1 MKTQT
6 TLRSWRRFLPALLAL
21 LSACAMAAPEPSAD
35 LLKRGEYVSRL
46 GDCIA
51 CHTAV
56 DGKPMAGGLA
66 LSTPFGMIYSTN
78 ITPDAST
85 GIGNYS
91 FTQFDQA
98 MRKGVA
104 ADGHNLYPAM
114 PFPSYA
120 KMTTDD
126 MQALFAY
133 LKQGVTPV
141 VQANKPSDMQWPFS
155 MRWGLSLW
163 KAVFLKDTAFKP
175 DSSKSAS
182 WNRGAYIAQGLGH
195 CGSCH
200 TPRGIAFQ
208 EKAMGDADSGGKQYL
223 AGFTFNVW
231 HAANLRDLWSVP
243 ETVRFLKTG
252 RNSFG
257 AAAGSMTEVIQHS
270 TQHFTDADLT
280 ALAEYLKSLPSGDAA
295 ASRKAPASPVQASAA
310 DLYKTRGGLG
320 YVQFCSTCHRRD
332 GRGVGDI
339 FPTLAQNTSVQAKDA
354 TSVIH
359 IALSGWQSAT
369 TQHSPRAFGMPG
381 YSSLDDR
388 EIAEITT
395 FVRTQWG
402 NQGEAVSADQVRK
415 IRQELQLKPAEP
427 SKFVTPRFSAL
438 LNSPN
443 ADQLIQG
450 MRLMTQTKALLPEHV
465 GNELNCSSCHLNGG
479 TVAKGSPFVG
489 ISAFFPAEAP
499 RAGRV
504 IDLEDRING
513 CFKRSMNGT
522 PLAKTS
528 PEMKAMVAYTDWM
541 KGSIKKGDQ
550 VAGRGTEKI
559 DKNLVPNADNGKRV
573 YADQCATCHG
583 VEGQGLKQADGSA
596 AFPALWGDN
605 SFNIGAGMARTFTA
619 AAFVKANMVMGHG
632 QKFPLAQGNLS
643 DQEAVDVAQYF
654 SHMPRPDFAE
664 KAKDWPKGGKPA
676 DARY

>member
-1 MKTQT
+1 MKTPT
-6 TLRSWRRFLPALLAL
+6 PLRYWRTYLPALLAL
-21 LSACAMAAPEPSAD
+21 LSACAMAATEPSAD

-51 CHTAV
+51 CHTAAG
-56 DGKPMAGGLA
+56 GKPMAGGLA

-91 FTQFDQA
+91 FAQFDQA

-120 KMTTDD
+120 KLTSDD

-163 KAVFLKDTAFKP
+163 KTVFLEDTGFKP
-175 DSSKSAS
+175 DSAKSAS

-280 ALAEYLKSLPSGDAA
+280 SLAEYLKSLPSDEAA
-295 ASRKAPASPVQASAA
+295 ASRKAPASPVQASAQ

-438 LNSPN
+438 LASPN

-450 MRLMTQTKALLPEHV
+450 MRLMTQTKALLPE
-465 GNELNCSSCHLNGG
+465 
-479 TVAKGSPFVG
+479 
-489 ISAFFPAEAP
+489 
-499 RAGRV
+499 
-504 IDLEDRING
+504 
-513 CFKRSMNGT
+513 
-522 PLAKTS
+522 
-528 PEMKAMVAYTDWM
+528 
-541 KGSIKKGDQ
+541 
-550 VAGRGTEKI
+550 
-559 DKNLVPNADNGKRV
+559 
-573 YADQCATCHG
+573 
-583 VEGQGLKQADGSA
+583 
-596 AFPALWGDN
+596 
-605 SFNIGAGMARTFTA
+605 
-619 AAFVKANMVMGHG
+619 
-632 QKFPLAQGNLS
+632 
-643 DQEAVDVAQYF
+643 
-654 SHMPRPDFAE
+654 
-664 KAKDWPKGGKPA
+664 
-676 DARY
+676 